1 MLLDSHI
8 LIWLIKG
15 QDLISPAAAM
25 VLDRLDDRPMIS
37 MASVWEIEIKRAIG
51 KLDLGT
57 FQWKNDNIIEA
68 VEILPI
74 TVADAVAAAGLP
86 FVHKDPFD
94 RMLVA
99 QALNRGLSIM
109 SRDTLLRQYGVPVI
123 QA

>member
-1 MLLDSHI
+1 MLIDSHI

-15 QDLISPAAAM
+15 QDLISPTAAM
-25 VLDRLDDRPMIS
+25 VLDRLDARPKIS
-37 MASVWEIEIKRAIG
+37 MGSVWEIEIKRAIG

-57 FQWKNDNIIEA
+57 FQWKNDNITEA
-68 VEILPI
+68 VEIVPI
-74 TVADAVAAAGLP
+74 TVADAVTAAGLP

>member
-1 MLLDSHI
+1 MLIDSHI

-57 FQWKNDNIIEA
+57 FQWKNDNITEA

>member
-1 MLLDSHI
+1 MLIDNHI

-25 VLDRLDDRPMIS
+25 VLDRLDGRPMIS

-57 FQWKNDNIIEA
+57 FQWKNDNITEA

-109 SRDTLLRQYGVPVI
+109 SRDTLLRQYGVAII

>member
-1 MLLDSHI
+1 MLIDSHI

-57 FQWKNDNIIEA
+57 FQWKNDNITEA

-109 SRDTLLRQYGVPVI
+109 SRDTLLRQYGVPII

>member
-1 MLLDSHI
+1 MLIDSHI

-25 VLDRLDDRPMIS
+25 VLDRLDGRPMIS

-74 TVADAVAAAGLP
+74 TVADAVAAARLP

-109 SRDTLLRQYGVPVI
+109 SRDTLLRQYGVAII

>member
-1 MLLDSHI
+1 MLIDSHV

-25 VLDRLDDRPMIS
+25 VLDRLDERPMIS

-57 FQWKNDNIIEA
+57 FQWKNDNITEA
-68 VEILPI
+68 VEIIPI

-109 SRDTLLRQYGVPVI
+109 SRDTLLREYGVPVI

>member
-1 MLLDSHI
+1 MLIDSHI

-57 FQWKNDNIIEA
+57 FQWKNDNITEA

-99 QALNRGLSIM
+99 QALNRGLRIM
-109 SRDTLLRQYGVPVI
+109 SRDTLLRQYGVPII

>member
-109 SRDTLLRQYGVPVI
+109 SRDTLLRKYGIPVI

>member
-1 MLLDSHI
+1 MLIDSHI

-25 VLDRLDDRPMIS
+25 VLDRLDGRPMIS

-57 FQWKNDNIIEA
+57 FQWENSDITDAIEL
-68 VEILPI
+68 LPI
-74 TVADAVAAAGLP
+74 TVADAVAAARLP

-99 QALNRGLSIM
+99 QALNRGLRIM
-109 SRDTLLRQYGVPVI
+109 SRDTLLGQYGVAII